1 MILSLKMLFIYIAFS
16 IVNIKHEGTYLECVL
31 KSKFTFLIVN
41 IKPTY
46 TQLKWAA
53 NNLFTFLIVNIK
65 LVSC

>member
-1 MILSLKMLFIYIAFS
+1 MILSLKMLFIYVAFS

-46 TQLKWAA
+46 KAQKDKLKG
-53 NNLFTFLIVNIK
+53 NLH
-65 LVSC
+65 SS